1 MTGMIT
7 NPAIRQAM
15 LILMCVFT
23 AGLVCADST
32 WIGAVSTD
40 FMDSANWN
48 PSGAPNGVVSI
59 GPGSPN
65 NPVFSNTSISYYS
78 VSSLPVNAGGVLTVS
93 AGELRP
99 TSSAYWNG
107 TICITGG
114 SLNVRNNIYIGSGSG
129 TGVVTI
135 TGGTL
140 VCKSTLTVGSG
151 SGSSGLLN
159 VWGGVVYMG
168 GIRVAYN
175 GATGKINIRKNGV
188 VRYTG
193 DAVSFFT
200 GLVNAGLLTT
210 EPGWQVEI
218 IYSEALNQT
227 IVTTTQLSTPKRY
240 MEKLDRG
247 VVAVWQGGSKVYVG
261 WRMLGTDPMDIA
273 FNVYRDSVK
282 INASPITASTNYV
295 DTGGSAGSLYR
306 IAAVIDGVEQELSD
320 PVGVWG
326 TFYHDIPLQVPA
338 GGTTPDGVS
347 YTYSPND
354 ASVGDV
360 DGDGQYEI
368 ILKWDPSNAKDNSQ
382 SGYTGNVYLDA
393 YKIDGT
399 FLWRIDLGV
408 NIRAGAHYTQFM
420 VYDFDG
426 DGRAEVACKTADGTI
441 DGVGNVI
448 GNPAADWRNSSGYI
462 LAGPEYFTVFDG
474 QTGAILD
481 TANYVVPR
489 HPATLTPTPSQI
501 KAIWGDDYG
510 NRVDRFLACVAYL
523 DGERPSIVMCR
534 GYYTRTVL
542 AAWDFRYGKLRLR
555 WVFDSDDG
563 TAGNS
568 AYRGQGN
575 HNLSVADV
583 DGDGK
588 DEIMYGACAI
598 DDNGK
603 GLYSTGLG
611 HGDAMHVSD
620 LDPSRPGYEVFTI
633 HEGDGT
639 PGSSFR
645 DANTGQILWQT
656 DKADVGRG
664 VSADI
669 DPRYPGYECWG
680 FGGIRSC
687 SGQVITTTNPPSTN
701 FAIWWDGD
709 LLRELLD
716 GTKLDKWNAAAGSS
730 SRLLTIYNYGVSSN
744 NGTKSNPCLQADI
757 LGDWRE
763 EIILRTNDNT
773 RLRIFTTTIPTTYRF
788 YTLMHDPVYRL
799 GVAWQNVA
807 YNQPPH
813 TSFYLG
819 EGMAQPPYPAIRL
832 VGDRSGTVLRE
843 WWNGI
848 AGEQV
853 SDLTSNPNYPD
864 HPSGFEYLPRLE
876 IPSNFGDSY
885 GCRIRGYLCPSQSG
899 SYTFWIAGDDS
910 CQLWLSPDAV
920 PDKATLIAS
929 VPGWTNPYQWDKYS
943 SQQSASVE
951 LLAGRKYYIE
961 VLHKD
966 KDGADHMAVAWQGQ
980 GGARHIIDGTYLSPW
995 TGPMRGDISQDGY
1008 INQSDFSLFAAQ
1020 WLKTDCRIPLEID
1033 LNGDCQVDMLDCI
1046 ILVEH
1051 WLK

>member
-1 MTGMIT
+1 MNKKIK
-7 NPAIRQAM
+7 QV
-15 LILMCVFT
+15 ILLLLCISSD
-23 AGLVCADST
+23 LADADNT
-32 WIGAVSTD
+32 WIGSVNTD
-40 FMDSANWN
+40 FMDSANWSPAGTPN
-48 PSGAPNGVVSI
+48 GIVTIAPGAPH
-59 GPGSPN
+59 
-65 NPVFSNTSISYYS
+65 NPIFSNTSVSYYS
-78 VSSLPVNAGGVLTVS
+78 ISSLPVNSGGVLTVS

-99 TSSAYWNG
+99 GSAAYWNG
-107 TICITGG
+107 DVLITGG

-129 TGVVTI
+129 SGVVTM

-140 VCKSTLTVGSG
+140 TCKSVLTVGYG
-151 SGSSGLLN
+151 SASNGLLN
-159 VWGGVVYMG
+159 IWGGEVYMG
-168 GIRVAYN
+168 TARVAYN
-175 GATGKINIRKNGV
+175 GATGKINVRKNGIAQC
-188 VRYTG
+188 TG

-200 GLVNAGLLTT
+200 GLVDAGLLTT
-210 EPGWQVEI
+210 EPGWKVEI
-218 IYSEALNQT
+218 TYDETSNQT
-227 IVTTTQLSTPKRY
+227 IVKTMQLSTPKRY

-247 VVAVWQGGSKVYVG
+247 VVAVWQGGSKVYIG
-261 WRMLGTDPMDIA
+261 WRMFGTDPMDIA

-282 INASPITASTNYV
+282 INTAPIIALTNYI
-295 DTGGSAGSLYR
+295 DTGGSAGSIYSV
-306 IAAVIDGVEQELSD
+306 AAVIDGVEQEMSN
-320 PVGVWG
+320 PVAVWSN
-326 TFYHDIPLQVPA
+326 FYHDIPLQVPV

-354 ASVGDV
+354 ASAGDV

-426 DGRAEVACKTADGTI
+426 DGKAEMACKTADGTV
-441 DGVGNVI
+441 DGIGKVI
-448 GNPAADWRNSSGYI
+448 GDPSADWRNSSGYI

-489 HPATLTPTPSQI
+489 HPTTVTPIPSQI
-501 KAIWGDDYG
+501 RAIWGDDYG

-542 AAWDFRYGKLRLR
+542 AAWDYRYGKLSLR

-563 TAGNS
+563 TTGNS

-620 LDPSRPGYEVFTI
+620 LDTIRPGLEVFTI

-639 PGSSFR
+639 PGASFR

-656 DKADVGRG
+656 DNADVGRG

-669 DPRYPGYECWG
+669 DARYPGYECWG
-680 FGGIRSC
+680 FGGIRRC
-687 SGQVITTTNPPSTN
+687 TGELITGTNPSSTN

-716 GTKLDKWNAAAGSS
+716 GTKLDKWNAAMETSN
-730 SRLLTIYNYGVSSN
+730 RLLTAYNYEAASN

-763 EIILRTNDNT
+763 EIIYRTSDNT
-773 RLRIFTTTIPTTYRF
+773 RLRIFTTTIPAAFRI

-799 GVAWQNVA
+799 GAAWQNVA

-813 TSFYLG
+813 TGFYLG
-819 EGMAQPPYPAIRL
+819 EGMTQPPYHAIRL
-832 VGDRSGTVLRE
+832 VGDLTGTVLRE
-843 WWNGI
+843 WWTGI
-848 AGEQV
+848 AGDQI
-853 SDLTSNPNYPD
+853 SNLTSSPNYPNN
-864 HPSGFEYLPRLE
+864 PSGFEYLPRLE
-876 IPSNFGDSY
+876 IPSNWNDSY
-885 GCRIRGYLCPSQSG
+885 GCRIRGYLRPIQSG
-899 SYTFWIAGDDS
+899 SYTFWMAGDDS
-910 CQLWLSPDAV
+910 CELWLSSDAT
-920 PDKATLIAS
+920 PDKATQIAS
-929 VPGWTNPYQWDKYS
+929 VPGWTDPYQWNKFI
-943 SQQSASVE
+943 SQQSVPVE
-951 LLAGRKYYIE
+951 LLAGRKYYLE
-961 VLHKD
+961 VLHKE
-966 KDGADHMAVAWQGQ
+966 KDGVDHMAVAWQGPGISRQ
-980 GGARHIIDGTYLSPW
+980 IIDGTYLIHW
-995 TGPMRGDISQDGY
+995 AGPMKGDVSGDGF
-1008 INQSDFSLFAAQ
+1008 INHVDFSMLASQ
-1020 WLKTDCRIPLEID
+1020 W
-1033 LNGDCQVDMLDCI
+1033 LNGDCTMPLSMDLDGDCEIELDDYI
-1046 ILVEH
+1046 IMASN
-1051 WLK
+1051 WLE